1 MVRLGIFLSV
11 WGIFLCVWGYCFVLS
26 AMVVR
31 GSRGRRENGAR
42 PGSRLHYLNKISK
55 PQQRSETEIR
65 SIRRIAKRKNAET
78 TPTPAVP
85 ASITPPKDGGRSRS
99 KSAEQRQALGG
110 GLRVSLL
117 SHSQYDHIHP
127 TSKPT
132 LILPYHSL
140 LPHPPALTPAVEHC
154 TEARAG
160 HIAGMSRVLR
170 VDTGA

>member
-1 MVRLGIFLSV
+1 MYSRPWWLEALGADERMAL
-11 WGIFLCVWGYCFVLS
+11 
-26 AMVVR
+26 AQ
-31 GSRGRRENGAR
+31 
-42 PGSRLHYLNKISK
+42 GSRLHYLNKNST

-65 SIRRIAKRKNAET
+65 SIRRIAKRIPLT
-78 TPTPAVP
+78 RTPATRTPAPPTSAVP
-85 ASITPPKDGGRSRS
+85 APITPPKDGGRSRS

-110 GLRVSLL
+110 GLGVPLL
-117 SHSQYDHIHP
+117 SHSQYDHTHP
-127 TSKPT
+127 TSKLA

-140 LPHPPALTPAVEHC
+140 LPHPTALTPAVEHC